1 MATLDTLL
9 FVPEGDM
16 VDDGVTPVEEVVR
29 CPGGKGIVAA
39 AAIQQEGGEVV
50 PFSLLG
56 AGSEFADLL
65 PAGLDR
71 RYLLGML
78 ENDSRT
84 WITISH
90 AQKVVTFVA
99 QGRLPGRREE
109 SAVEAVSDFVKEVD
123 ALYLTIEHPALLRA
137 ALREAATSGVPIA
150 LNASIPLLEM
160 LLSADRKLLGNL
172 LARSDFVFCN
182 HMEEPRFLHALGASD
197 WEQAPLAETCEIVVT
212 EGEAGGKFSEGH
224 GSWTRFSA
232 VPASSVQC
240 VVGAGDTFNGAYLV
254 ARLVAGASSE
264 ESSLRG
270 AEVAARKVAAR
281 SSMLPS
287 GQPTSA
293 S

>member
-1 MATLDTLL
+1 MRIGCLGMATLDTLL

-160 LLSADRKLLGNL
+160 LLSAD
-172 LARSDFVFCN
+172 
-182 HMEEPRFLHALGASD
+182 
-197 WEQAPLAETCEIVVT
+197 
-212 EGEAGGKFSEGH
+212 
-224 GSWTRFSA
+224 
-232 VPASSVQC
+232 
-240 VVGAGDTFNGAYLV
+240 
-254 ARLVAGASSE
+254 
-264 ESSLRG
+264 
-270 AEVAARKVAAR
+270 
-281 SSMLPS
+281 
-287 GQPTSA
+287 
-293 S
+293 